1 MRLVEAV
8 APSRLGQS
16 FRWLLASSWI
26 SNLGDGIS
34 IAAAPLLVAATTRD
48 PLVVALAVLL
58 QRLPWVLFGLFA
70 GVVADRH
77 DRRGIVI
84 AVQLLRAA
92 VLGGLSSAIA
102 LDAASV
108 PVVLVVM
115 FVLGSTEVFADTTSA
130 TLLPMVVDR
139 DDLGLGNAR
148 ISAGFVTIN
157 NLAGPT
163 LGAALFAID
172 DLVPFIVQAVCMAA
186 SALFAARMV
195 LPSDLP
201 RAEKTHVVREVAEGL
216 RWLWKNAAVRTLTVS
231 IVVFNV
237 TYGAAWA
244 VLVLYAIER
253 LGTGE
258 VGFGLLTAAT
268 AAGGILGT
276 VSYDWLSSR
285 VSLGNLMRAGLII
298 ETLTHVSLA
307 LTRVAWVAFVILF
320 VFGIHAF
327 VWGTTARAVRQRA
340 VPNELQGRVTSV
352 YLLGVQGGIVAGSAL
367 GGVIAGAW
375 GVTAPFWFAFV
386 GSAVLVVVM
395 WREFS
400 HIAHAD
406 DRGSGDQGMRTTLPT
421 A

>member
-1 MRLVEAV
+1 MGVVDAI
-8 APSRLGQS
+8 APRRLGPS
-16 FRWLLASSWI
+16 FRWLLGSSWT

-48 PLVVALAVLL
+48 PFVVALAVLL

-70 GVVADRH
+70 GVVADRR
-77 DRRGIVI
+77 DRRGIVVT
-84 AVQLLRAA
+84 VQLARSA
-92 VLGGLSSAIA
+92 VLAALSTAVA
-102 LDAASV
+102 FDTASV
-108 PVVLVVM
+108 ALVLVVM

-130 TLLPMVVDR
+130 TLLPMVVHR

-163 LGAALFAID
+163 VGAALFALD
-172 DLVPFIVQAVCMAA
+172 DVAPFAVQAACMLV
-186 SALFAARMV
+186 SALCATRMV
-195 LPSDLP
+195 LPDDLP
-201 RAEKTHVVREVAEGL
+201 RAEKTHVLREVTEGL
-216 RWLWKNAAVRTLTVS
+216 RWLWGNAAVRTLTIT
-231 IVVFNV
+231 IVAFNI

-307 LTRVAWVAFVILF
+307 VTTVPWVAFVILF
-320 VFGIHAF
+320 VFGVHAF

-352 YLLGVQGGIVAGSAL
+352 YLLAVQGGIVAGSAL
-367 GGVIAGAW
+367 GGVIADAW
-375 GVTAPFWFAFV
+375 GVTAPFWFAFI
-386 GSAVLVVVM
+386 GSAVLVVLM

-400 HIAHAD
+400 HIAHD
-406 DRGSGDQGMRTTLPT
+406 DSDDQGMRTTLPT

>member
-1 MRLVEAV
+1 MRIVEAI
-8 APSRLGQS
+8 APARLGAS

-58 QRLPWVLFGLFA
+58 QRLPWVIFGLFA

-77 DRRGIVI
+77 DRRGII
-84 AVQLLRAA
+84 ITVQLLRAA
-92 VLGGLSSAIA
+92 VLTALSAAIA
-102 LDAASV
+102 LGAHSV
-108 PVVLVVM
+108 PIILVVM
-115 FVLGSTEVFADTTSA
+115 FVLGSTEVFADTTSQ
-130 TLLPMVVDR
+130 TLLPMVIDK
-139 DDLGLGNAR
+139 DDLGIGNAR

-163 LGAALFAID
+163 VGAALFAVAD
-172 DLVPFIVQAVCMAA
+172 VLPFAIQAACMAT
-186 SALFAARMV
+186 SAVFAARMV
-195 LPSDLP
+195 LPGQLQ
-201 RAEKTHVVREVAEGL
+201 RAEKTHVVREVGVGL
-216 RWLWKNAAVRTLTVS
+216 RWLWKNAAVRTLTVT
-231 IVVFNV
+231 IVAFNI

-258 VGFGLLTAAT
+258 VGFGVLTAAT
-268 AAGGILGT
+268 AAGGVLGT

-298 ETLTHVSLA
+298 ETLTHLALA
-307 LTRVAWVAFVILF
+307 LTTVAWVAFAILF

-367 GGVIAGAW
+367 GGVIAAAW

-386 GSAVLVVVM
+386 GSAILVVVM

-400 HIAHAD
+400 HIAHSDTVTEA
-406 DRGSGDQGMRTTLPT
+406 QGITG
-421 A
+421 

>member
-1 MRLVEAV
+1 MRIVEAI
-8 APSRLGQS
+8 APKRLGPS
-16 FRWLLASSWI
+16 FRWLLASSWV
-26 SNLGDGIS
+26 SNFGDGIS

-48 PLVVALAVLL
+48 PFVVALAVLL

-77 DRRGIVI
+77 DRRSIVI
-84 AVQLLRAA
+84 TVQLMRAA
-92 VLGGLSSAIA
+92 VLAALSVAVGT
-102 LDAASV
+102 DTASV
-108 PVVLVVM
+108 PLVLAVM
-115 FVLGSTEVFADTTSA
+115 FLLGSTEVFADTTSA
-130 TLLPMVVDR
+130 TLLPMVVAK
-139 DDLGLGNAR
+139 DDLPLGNAR

-163 LGAALFAID
+163 VGAALFAVGD
-172 DLVPFIVQAVCMAA
+172 TLPFAVQAGCMAA
-186 SALFAARMV
+186 SALFAARLA
-195 LPSDLP
+195 LPSELP
-201 RAEKTHVVREVAEGL
+201 RAEKSHVVKEVGEGL
-216 RWLWKNAAVRTLTVS
+216 RWLWKNAAVRTLTVT
-231 IVVFNV
+231 IVAFNI

-258 VGFGLLTAAT
+258 VGFGVLTAAT

-276 VSYDWLSSR
+276 VSYGWLSSR

-307 LTRVAWVAFVILF
+307 LTRQAWVAFVILF

-367 GGVIAGAW
+367 GGVIADAW

-386 GSAVLVVVM
+386 GSAVLVVLM
-395 WREFS
+395 WRSFS
-400 HIAHAD
+400 HIAHAESD
-406 DRGSGDQGMRTTLPT
+406 DQGTRTTLPT

>member
-1 MRLVEAV
+1 MGLIEAV
-8 APSRLGQS
+8 APRRLGSS
-16 FRWLLASSWI
+16 FRWLLASSWT

-48 PLVVALAVLL
+48 PFVVALAVLL

-84 AVQLLRAA
+84 TVQLLRASVLAALA
-92 VLGGLSSAIA
+92 VAVA
-102 LDAASV
+102 FDAASV
-108 PVVLVVM
+108 AVVLVVM

-130 TLLPMVVDR
+130 TLLPTIVDKN
-139 DDLGLGNAR
+139 DLGLGNAR

-163 LGAALFAID
+163 VGAALFTID
-172 DLVPFIVQAVCMAA
+172 EVMPFAVQAGCMVA
-186 SALFAARMV
+186 SAFFAARMV
-195 LPSDLP
+195 LPPGLP

-216 RWLWKNAAVRTLTVS
+216 RWLWHNAAVRTLTVT
-231 IVVFNV
+231 IVAFNI

-268 AAGGILGT
+268 AAGGIVGT

-307 LTRVAWVAFVILF
+307 LTTVPWVAFVILF

-327 VWGTTARAVRQRA
+327 VWGTTARAVRQRV

-375 GVTAPFWFAFV
+375 GVTAPFWFAFI

-400 HIAHAD
+400 HIAHD
-406 DRGSGDQGMRTTLPT
+406 DSDDQGMRTTLPT

>member
-1 MRLVEAV
+1 MLEAV
-8 APSRLGQS
+8 APRRLGSS
-16 FRWLLASSWI
+16 FRWLLASSWT
-26 SNLGDGIS
+26 SNLSDGIS

-48 PLVVALAVLL
+48 PFVVALAVLL

-77 DRRGIVI
+77 DRRGIVVT
-84 AVQLLRAA
+84 VQLVRAA
-92 VLGGLSSAIA
+92 VLGALSAAVAFDS
-102 LDAASV
+102 ASV
-108 PVVLVVM
+108 AVVLAVM
-115 FVLGSTEVFADTTSA
+115 FALGSAEVFADTTSA
-130 TLLPMVVDR
+130 TLLPMLIDK

-163 LGAALFAID
+163 VGAALFALD
-172 DLVPFIVQAVCMAA
+172 DVAPFAVQAGCMVA
-186 SALFAARMV
+186 SALFATRMV
-195 LPSDLP
+195 LPKDLP
-201 RAEKTHVVREVAEGL
+201 RAEKTHVAREVAEGL
-216 RWLWKNAAVRTLTVS
+216 SWLWKNAAVRTLTVT
-231 IVVFNV
+231 IVAFNI

-276 VSYDWLSSR
+276 VSYGWLSSR

-298 ETLTHVSLA
+298 ETLTHIALA
-307 LTRVAWVAFVILF
+307 LTRTAWVAFAIMF
-320 VFGIHAF
+320 VFGVHAF

-367 GGVIAGAW
+367 GGVIADAW

-400 HIAHAD
+400 HIAHTD
-406 DRGSGDQGMRTTLPT
+406 DQGMRTTLPT

>member
-1 MRLVEAV
+1 MGVVEAI
-8 APSRLGQS
+8 APRRLGPS
-16 FRWLLASSWI
+16 FRWLLASSWT
-26 SNLGDGIS
+26 SNLGDGVS
-34 IAAAPLLVAATTRD
+34 IAAAPLLVAATTRQ
-48 PLVVALAVLL
+48 PFIVALAVLL
-58 QRLPWVLFGLFA
+58 QRLPWVLFGLLA
-70 GVVADRH
+70 GVVADRY
-77 DRRGIVI
+77 DRRTIVLTM
-84 AVQLLRAA
+84 QLLRAS
-92 VLGGLSSAIA
+92 VLAGLSAA
-102 LDAASV
+102 VAVDAATV
-108 PVVLVVM
+108 PVVLTVM
-115 FVLGSTEVFADTTSA
+115 FVLGSAEVFADTTSA
-130 TLLPMVVDR
+130 TLLPMVVGKN
-139 DDLGLGNAR
+139 DLGLGNAR

-163 LGAALFAID
+163 VGAAFFAVND
-172 DLVPFIVQAVCMAA
+172 VLPFVVQAGCMTA

-195 LPSDLP
+195 LPGDLA
-201 RAEKTHVVREVAEGL
+201 RAEKTHVVREVADGL
-216 RWLWKNAAVRTLTVS
+216 RWLWRNAAVRTLTIS
-231 IVVFNV
+231 IVAFNV

-268 AAGGILGT
+268 AAGGVLGT

-298 ETLTHVSLA
+298 ETLTHLSLA
-307 LTRVAWVAFVILF
+307 LTTVAWVAFVILF

-375 GVTAPFWFAFV
+375 GVVAPFWFAFG
-386 GSAVLVVVM
+386 GSALLVVVM

-400 HIAHAD
+400 HIAHTD
-406 DRGSGDQGMRTTLPT
+406 SDDQGMRTTLPT